1 MILLLSDELFCAF
14 TWIKVAK
21 TQIKSIFASKED
33 VIQKN
38 HNVTNFIHSGKGKTS

>member
-21 TQIKSIFASKED
+21 THIKSIFASKED

-38 HNVTNFIHSGKGKTS
+38 NVTNFIHSGKGKTS